1 MDITVFDALQAARQ
15 AKQPVAMVTDLASG
29 GQCLLSDDGQVIG
42 ASAGAP
48 DLTAADIAAV
58 LTRLGDDRSGRLD
71 DAGLFVHVHSPA
83 PRLLIVGAV
92 HISQALAPM
101 AAIAGYAVSIIDPRG
116 SFATEARFPGVT
128 LIDEWPDEAMDELD
142 PDRRTA
148 VVTLT
153 HDPKLDDPALLVALR
168 SPAFYITALGS
179 RRTHA
184 KRIDRLTKAGLS
196 ADHLARLHA
205 PAGLDIGAVS
215 PAEIAVS
222 IMAEMTA
229 VRHRRPTRM
238 AAD

>member
-1 MDITVFDALQAARQ
+1 MEIAVFDALQAARQ
-15 AKQPVAMVTDLASG
+15 AKQPVALVTDLAGG
-29 GQCLLSDDGQVIG
+29 GQCLLADDGQVIA
-42 ASAGAP
+42 ASANAP
-48 DLTAADIAAV
+48 SLTTTEIAAV

-71 DAGLFVHVHSPA
+71 DADLFVHVHSPA

-101 AAIAGYAVSIIDPRG
+101 AAIAGYAVSIVDPRG
-116 SFATEARFPGVT
+116 SFATDARFPGVT
-128 LIDEWPDEAMDELD
+128 LIDEWPDDAMTDLD

-184 KRIDRLTKAGLS
+184 KRVARLTEAGLT
-196 ADHLARLHA
+196 DGDLARLHA

-229 VRHRRPTRM
+229 VRHGRPTRL